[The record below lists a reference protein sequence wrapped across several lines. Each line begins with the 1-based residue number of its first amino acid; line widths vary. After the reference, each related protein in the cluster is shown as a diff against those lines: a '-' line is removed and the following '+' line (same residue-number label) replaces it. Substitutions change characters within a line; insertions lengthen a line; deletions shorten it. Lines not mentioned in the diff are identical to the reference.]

1 MSINL
6 EEQLAAGMREHTVDL
21 TVDGGAVLGRA
32 TRRHRRRTAVMR
44 TGYALGVA
52 GLAGVLAVG
61 LTGGGGGGGARPGQD
76 QPAVQA
82 GAPDAS
88 LRLSKAAAASDNIS
102 YRMKVATGSGAGPAS
117 RTCEGAFDPMTVT
130 GYVRCPQDD
139 SVMVELLIDGTR
151 YMGAAPPLTPLPPD
165 KTPGGEVYDRYGQYP
180 GRHDHLS
187 LYGNGDSVLGAAA
200 PDPAALF
207 KALQQANAT
216 ITQNPDGTLH
226 FSYTTQVDHG
236 STATTGDVTLNAD
249 GRIAKVTIDGTWQST
264 AKGRLDTGTFRVTLE
279 LSDYGVPVHVDRP
292 TDVVPA

>member
-6 EEQLAAGMREHTVDL
+6 EEQLAAGMRAHVADVAVDP
-21 TVDGGAVLGRA
+21 AVVVRA
-32 TRRHRRRTAVMR
+32 TRRHRRRTAVIR

-61 LTGGGGGGGARPGQD
+61 LTAGGGGGRAGQD
-76 QPAVQA
+76 PPTVQA
-82 GAPDAS
+82 EAPTAS

-102 YRMKVATGSGAGPAS
+102 YRMKVATGAATGAAS
-117 RTCEGAFDPMTVT
+117 RTCEGAFDPMTAT

-139 SVMVELLIDGTR
+139 SVAVELLIDGTR
-151 YMGAAPPLTPLPPD
+151 YMGGEPPLTPLPPD
-165 KTPGGEVYDRYGQYP
+165 KIPGGEVYGRYGQYP
-180 GRHDHLS
+180 GKHDRLS
-187 LYGNGDSVLGAAA
+187 LYGDAGSVLGAAA

-226 FSYTTQVDHG
+226 FQYSTQSGQGSSTT
-236 STATTGDVTLNAD
+236 AGDVTLNAD
-249 GRIAKVTIDGTWQST
+249 DRIAKVTLDGTWQST
-264 AKGRLDTGTFRVTLE
+264 AKGRLDTGTFHATLE

-292 TDVVPA
+292 TDVVPAN

>member
-6 EEQLAAGMREHTVDL
+6 EEQLAAGMREHVSDL
-21 TVDGGAVLGRA
+21 AADGGAVLGRA
-32 TRRHRRRTAVMR
+32 TRRHRRRTAVVR

-61 LTGGGGGGGARPGQD
+61 LTAAGGSGRPQD
-76 QPAVQA
+76 LPAVQA
-82 GAPDAS
+82 EAPAS
-88 LRLSKAAAASDNIS
+88 LRLAKAAAASDNIS
-102 YRMKVATGSGAGPAS
+102 YRVKVVTGPATNPAS
-117 RTCEGAFDPMTVT
+117 HTCEGAFDPMTAT

-139 SVMVELLIDGTR
+139 SVMVELLINGTR
-151 YMGAAPPLTPLPPD
+151 YIGGEPPLTPLPPD
-165 KTPGGEVYDRYGQYP
+165 KTGGGEVYGRYGQYP
-180 GRHDHLS
+180 GKFDRLS
-187 LYGNGDSVLGAAA
+187 LYGDGDSVLGSAA

-236 STATTGDVTLNAD
+236 STATAGDVVLNAD

-279 LSDYGVPVHVDRP
+279 LSDYGVAVHVDRP
-292 TDVVPA
+292 KDVVPAN